1 MPNLIQNTFK
11 QNIDINVSKQ
21 AHAEVFILNSFIG
34 IDMLNEKEVYKIN
47 ILFYK

>member
-1 MPNLIQNTFK
+1 MPKLIQNTFK

-21 AHAEVFILNSFIG
+21 AHAEVFILNSFTG

>member
-21 AHAEVFILNSFIG
+21 AHAEVFIVNSFG